1 MRYTSCLCDK
11 RPVPRQP
18 AQDYALIMLDDDFE
32 PRLGRMRASGSR
44 RGRKYLYAV
53 LVAAARAGGLKRGKR
68 NRFGGSRLGRGSAV
82 TRLLASRDRFAGL
95 RARRAI
101 VKTRL
106 VRLGGKGLA
115 AARAHLRYIQ
125 RDGVTR
131 EGEAGRLYSALEDE
145 ADGKAFLERCDGDRH
160 QFRFIVSAEDGAEYD
175 DLKPLIRRF
184 MTRMEQDLGTSLDWV
199 AADHV
204 DTLHPHTHIMLR
216 GRDDRGENLVIAP
229 EYISR
234 GMRERVAE
242 LVSLDLGPRT
252 DLEIEVRLRLDVEAE
267 RLTSIDRRL
276 LKEMDAGHLVGVGG
290 RDMFDHSIRTGRLRK
305 LGALGL
311 AENLGGGRWR
321 LAEELEPTLR
331 RLGVR
336 GDIIRMMQ
344 RALSEAGLERAPSE
358 QLVRDAATGAS
369 GAIVGRLVARGLA
382 DELRDRHYLIVDGI
396 DGRSHFVDIGKGDA
410 TEPLPAGAVVRIT
423 PRVAGVRDVD
433 RRVAEIAEA
442 NGGRYSADLHLAHD
456 PAASAAFAE
465 AHVRRLEAI
474 RRSVGGV
481 ERHEDGSWSIGKD
494 HLAVAAAHEA
504 RHLRARP
511 VEVELVS
518 TLPLERLGTADGAT
532 WLDRQLASAE
542 PEPLRDAGFGR
553 EVRAALAVRRAWL
566 VQQELA
572 TEQGDR
578 FVFRADTIAALQRR
592 EVMRVAAGLSRETG
606 MAFAEPVDGIR
617 IEGVVR
623 RRMDLASGR
632 FALIENGREFSLVPW
647 RPVLARAIDKQVSGL
662 VRRDGINWSIGRG
675 RSLDI

>member
-1 MRYTSCLCDK
+1 M
-11 RPVPRQP
+11 Q
-18 AQDYALIMLDDDFE
+18 QDDFE

-53 LVAAARAGGLKRGKR
+53 LVAAARAGRPKRGER
-68 NRFGGSRLGRGSAV
+68 RRFDGSRIGRGSSVA
-82 TRLLASRDRFAGL
+82 RLLASRDRFAGL

-175 DLKPLIRRF
+175 DLRPLIRRF
-184 MTRMEQDLGTSLDWV
+184 MARMEEDLGISLDWV

-216 GRDDRGENLVIAP
+216 GMDERGENLVIAP
-229 EYISR
+229 EYVSR

-242 LVSLDLGPRT
+242 LVALDLGPRT
-252 DLEIEVRLRLDVEAE
+252 DLEIERRLRLDVEAE

-276 LKEMDAGHLVGVGG
+276 LKEMDVERIVGAVG
-290 RDMFDHSIRTGRLRK
+290 RDMLDHSIRIGRLRK
-305 LGALGL
+305 LGSLGL
-311 AENLGGGRWR
+311 AERLAGGRWR
-321 LAEELEPTLR
+321 LAEDLEPTLR
-331 RLGVR
+331 RLGER

-344 RALSEAGLERAPSE
+344 RALSQAGLERAPAE
-358 QLVRDAATGAS
+358 QLVHDAGARVH

-382 DELRDRHYLIVDGI
+382 DELRDRHYLIVDGT

-410 TEPLPAGAVVRIT
+410 IEPLPAGAVVRIR
-423 PRVAGVRDVD
+423 PRTAEVRDVD
-433 RRVAEIAEA
+433 RTVAGIADA
-442 NGGRYSADLHLAHD
+442 NGGRYSVDLHLAHD
-456 PAASAAFAE
+456 PTATSAFVD

-474 RRSVGGV
+474 RRSVGGL

-494 HLAVAAAHEA
+494 HLAVAAAYEA
-504 RHLRARP
+504 HLARARP
-511 VEVELVS
+511 VDVELVS
-518 TLPLERLGTADGAT
+518 ALPLERLVSADGAT

-542 PEPLRDAGFGR
+542 PEQLRDAGFGR
-553 EVRAALAVRRAWL
+553 DVRSALAVRRAWL

-572 TEQGDR
+572 TEQEGR
-578 FVFRADTIAALQRR
+578 FVLRADTIAVLQRR
-592 EVMRVAAGLSRETG
+592 ELMRVAAGLVRETG
-606 MAFAEPVDGIR
+606 MAFAEPMDGMR
-617 IEGVVR
+617 VEGVVR
-623 RRMDLASGR
+623 RRLDLASGR

-647 RPVLARAIDKQVSGL
+647 RPVLDRAIGKRVSGL
-662 VRRDGINWSIGRG
+662 VRPDGISWAIGRRRG
-675 RSLDI
+675 IEI